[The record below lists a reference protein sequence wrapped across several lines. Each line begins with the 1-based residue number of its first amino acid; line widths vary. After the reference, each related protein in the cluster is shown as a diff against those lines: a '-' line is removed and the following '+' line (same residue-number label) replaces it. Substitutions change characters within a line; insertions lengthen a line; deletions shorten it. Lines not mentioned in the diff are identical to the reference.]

1 MWPDLSCSNDHIND
15 TYNIITKA
23 PSTRAAS
30 ENLAFTV
37 KIFYMFLI
45 IICSL
50 RLRKVDSLSENQ
62 FLPVVSVSYFRFPW
76 IGSQQEDISPMSL
89 SPWRRRGEQF
99 AFQQVPLCTKHQG
112 WKRVKFRWM
121 RYRLPVLL
129 KF

>member
-15 TYNIITKA
+15 TYNIITNA

-50 RLRKVDSLSENQ
+50 RLRKVDSLGENQ
-62 FLPVVSVSYFRFPW
+62 FLHVVSVSYFRFPW
-76 IGSQQEDISPMSL
+76 IGSQQGDISPMSL
-89 SPWRRRGEQF
+89 SP
-99 AFQQVPLCTKHQG
+99 
-112 WKRVKFRWM
+112 
-121 RYRLPVLL
+121 
-129 KF
+129 